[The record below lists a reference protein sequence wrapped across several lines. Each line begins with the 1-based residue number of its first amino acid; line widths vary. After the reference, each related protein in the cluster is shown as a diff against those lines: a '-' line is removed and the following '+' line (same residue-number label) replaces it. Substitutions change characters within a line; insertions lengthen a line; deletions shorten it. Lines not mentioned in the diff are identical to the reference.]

1 MEIFTYITCVILGIA
16 LGVGGDWLFWQIRF
30 KQANDRVREESK
42 SVGKAFNAQIEE
54 KERQLAASK
63 AELAGLRESSQA
75 ELVAA
80 REEVAVLQNR
90 LTEESRQLAEA
101 QELNKKL
108 PVLEKTIA
116 DRQDSLARVQE
127 EKEELVK
134 VVDGLKARIDE
145 ERKAF
150 EDGLVY
156 VQGSHYLPASV
167 VRNLT
172 SRQEMAAEPVEEE
185 EDV

>member
-1 MEIFTYITCVILGIA
+1 MARPLMPRLKKKSGN
-16 LGVGGDWLFWQIRF
+16 WQ
-30 KQANDRVREESK
+30 QARRSWPVCGSRHRLS
-42 SVGKAFNAQIEE
+42 
-54 KERQLAASK
+54 
-63 AELAGLRESSQA
+63 
-75 ELVAA
+75 LVAA